1 MNNQKKLVKSWYDG
15 FVFGNTH
22 DIYNPWSIT
31 NFLDKKQVRPYW
43 ADTSSNSMI
52 DELIRKA
59 STDIKEKME
68 ELLQGKEIV
77 VNFDEQIVFE
87 QLDNYNQFMKALLS
101 DDIDAMNYYM
111 NQIIMTT
118 FSYFDVGQNEPE
130 RFYHG
135 FVLGLIADQTDIYEI
150 RSNRESGFGRYDVMM
165 IPKIKE
171 TKKYPAIIMEFKV
184 RNIKREESLE
194 DTVQT
199 ALTQIKEKCYD
210 AELYDRGLKK
220 EEIHHYGFAFE
231 GKKVRI
237 GSKGK

>member
-1 MNNQKKLVKSWYDG
+1 MFTGMFKSWFSASDCNYNA
-15 FVFGNTH
+15 FV
-22 DIYNPWSIT
+22 
-31 NFLDKKQVRPYW
+31 Q
-43 ADTSSNSMI
+43 A
-52 DELIRKA
+52 
-59 STDIKEKME
+59 
-68 ELLQGKEIV
+68 LLQGNLKE
-77 VNFDEQIVFE
+77 
-87 QLDNYNQFMKALLS
+87 
-101 DDIDAMNYYM
+101 MNVYM
-111 NQIIMTT
+111 NDVAQVT
-118 FSYFDVGQNEPE
+118 FSSFDTGRHPSGKAQPE

-231 GKKVRI
+231 GKKY
-237 GSKGK
+237 

>member
-87 QLDNYNQFMKALLS
+87 QLDQDENAIWSLMLVSVSESRADRISGRFVRAMVSSANHQSENNSNVYNY
-101 DDIDAMNYYM
+101 
-111 NQIIMTT
+111 
-118 FSYFDVGQNEPE
+118 V
-130 RFYHG
+130 
-135 FVLGLIADQTDIYEI
+135 
-150 RSNRESGFGRYDVMM
+150 
-165 IPKIKE
+165 
-171 TKKYPAIIMEFKV
+171 
-184 RNIKREESLE
+184 
-194 DTVQT
+194 
-199 ALTQIKEKCYD
+199 
-210 AELYDRGLKK
+210 
-220 EEIHHYGFAFE
+220 
-231 GKKVRI
+231 
-237 GSKGK
+237 

>member
-1 MNNQKKLVKSWYDG
+1 
-15 FVFGNTH
+15 
-22 DIYNPWSIT
+22 
-31 NFLDKKQVRPYW
+31 
-43 ADTSSNSMI
+43 MI

-130 RFYHG
+130 RF
-135 FVLGLIADQTDIYEI
+135 LSWIC
-150 RSNRESGFGRYDVMM
+150 SG
-165 IPKIKE
+165 
-171 TKKYPAIIMEFKV
+171 TH
-184 RNIKREESLE
+184 
-194 DTVQT
+194 
-199 ALTQIKEKCYD
+199 C
-210 AELYDRGLKK
+210 
-220 EEIHHYGFAFE
+220 
-231 GKKVRI
+231 
-237 GSKGK
+237 GSD

>member
-130 RFYHG
+130 RF
-135 FVLGLIADQTDIYEI
+135 
-150 RSNRESGFGRYDVMM
+150 
-165 IPKIKE
+165 
-171 TKKYPAIIMEFKV
+171 
-184 RNIKREESLE
+184 
-194 DTVQT
+194 
-199 ALTQIKEKCYD
+199 
-210 AELYDRGLKK
+210 
-220 EEIHHYGFAFE
+220 
-231 GKKVRI
+231 
-237 GSKGK
+237 

>member
-1 MNNQKKLVKSWYDG
+1 
-15 FVFGNTH
+15 
-22 DIYNPWSIT
+22 
-31 NFLDKKQVRPYW
+31 
-43 ADTSSNSMI
+43 MI

-130 RFYHG
+130 RF
-135 FVLGLIADQTDIYEI
+135 
-150 RSNRESGFGRYDVMM
+150 
-165 IPKIKE
+165 
-171 TKKYPAIIMEFKV
+171 
-184 RNIKREESLE
+184 
-194 DTVQT
+194 
-199 ALTQIKEKCYD
+199 
-210 AELYDRGLKK
+210 
-220 EEIHHYGFAFE
+220 
-231 GKKVRI
+231 
-237 GSKGK
+237 